1 MLGTGFDLSRIYR
14 LHLSPDADVLKIVQD
29 LSTDPAVE
37 YAEPD
42 YLAYSITT
50 PNDPEYS
57 NQWGLTKINAPAA
70 WDTTTGSSD
79 VAIAVVDAGIDVTHP
94 DLSGQLWQ
102 NPGEIAGNGIDDD
115 NNGYIDDIH
124 GWNLVNNNADLSDNT
139 GHGTQVAGIIAATT
153 NNGIGIAG
161 VCWQCRLM
169 VVKVVSS
176 GGVANY
182 SDIAAGVAYAA
193 QKGAKV
199 INLSLGG
206 SSDSVTLKAAIA
218 SASSTAVIVGGAG
231 NDNSS
236 AAFYPAAYDDYV
248 LAVAGTTQTDTKVGT
263 SNYGT
268 WVDVSAPGEAIRTTF
283 SGGTYADSSGTS
295 MAAPFVAGLAGLIRS
310 QNPTWSAN
318 LTRAQI
324 INTTDNIDGVNPG
337 YEGKLG
343 SGRINAQ
350 TGVTTAPIPL
360 FRYVSYTANGT
371 TNAPLQAGATS
382 TIAVTLVND
391 WKDASSVTATLTTT
405 SSDVTITDASGSWGA
420 IASGQS
426 VANSS
431 NTFQVSVP
439 AGKYGLNIPFTLNI
453 LADGVASAVTFNA
466 MMEGAAVTVGGTLAS
481 DTTWTNDRIYIANN
495 VTVDTGVTL
504 TIQPGTVIKFNTG
517 KALVVKGTLIADGTL
532 TQPIQFTS
540 NAASPAPGDW
550 GATYNGNTGGI
561 IFASTSIPAQFDSG
575 GIYVSGS
582 IIRNAVVEY
591 SKGLTLQSAAPFID
605 HNLIRQNSG
614 SDGTVFYNGYGG
626 ASQPIISNNRIF
638 SNSGTVVNIQS
649 GHAIV
654 QQNLI
659 ANNSGGLYVSDSQTV
674 ISNTITGNG
683 GTGSD
688 VSATGYCVICFAF
701 TNSSTRLTGNNIYG
715 NSATY
720 DVAMLVNATQAVNA
734 TNNYW
739 GTTDDTAIRA
749 RIYDNEDDLNVG
761 TVNFTPFLNAPDP
774 TAPPFLYQLSLNP
787 GSPVGIQQVMF
798 NLNFSA
804 PMDQSINPVAMFYST
819 KRGTTTTYTKSN
831 TGNGLP
837 DDNINA
843 VAIDGNGNKWF
854 GTSGGVGRFDGTNW
868 TAYKQSNSG
877 LPNDIVESIAVENDR
892 VLWFGTAV
900 GGVARLENSTWTTY
914 TNPSGIPLM
923 DVRAIAVDSAGSKW
937 FGTGFSGVLRFD
949 GTNWTQ
955 YNTSNSGL
963 PDNSIRSIAIESNGT
978 KWFGTGGN
986 PGSSNNVARFDGT
999 NWTVYNSSNSSL
1011 PDYPVTAIAIDT
1023 DGSKWFGTA
1032 GGGVARF
1039 DGTNWTVYTACS
1051 PMPCSGLQSNNIQ
1064 SIAIASDGTKWFGT
1078 GIGLEKF
1085 NGSKWTTYFLPT
1097 FLSAKV
1103 ALDGSDNKWLGGYS
1117 GAGVLWGGTDYLLN
1131 TNAQWLSDTQW
1142 RATYDITSLVPRG
1155 TYTMNISSAIGTDGM
1170 QIPTDTRFGFTVD
1183 YAGTISDQ
1191 TPPYPP
1197 SVFATGKPS
1206 DVSAVEA
1213 SWSASDSDSSITG
1226 YRYAIGSSAGA
1237 VDIVNWTTTSATSLT
1252 RNGLGLVAGRQYWI
1266 AVQAQNVGGLWSA
1279 SGNIAFVAGQL
1290 SPRLLYLP
1298 LILR

>member
-1 MLGTGFDLSRIYR
+1 MKSKRYSKFLAGLVTSLILFSLAISPALAAGGDTTRVSLASNKTRPGQDGEALAQAGKISAVPNAVVSFAPGVILVGLKQGVSASRGVGGAQATDLSLSKAFTRLGVQNIEPVFSSATNASLASNELNTNFDLSRIYR
-14 LHLSPDADVLKIVQD
+14 LHLSPDADVLRTVQE
-29 LSTDPAVE
+29 LRADPAVE

-42 YLAYSITT
+42 YLAHIITT

-57 NQWGLTKINAPAA
+57 NQWGLTKISAPAA
-70 WDTTTGSSD
+70 WDMTTGSSD

-153 NNGIGIAG
+153 NNGVGIAG

-206 SSDSVTLKAAIA
+206 NSDSITLKAAVA

-310 QNPTWSAN
+310 QNPSWSAN

-324 INTTDNIDGVNPG
+324 VNTTDNIDGVNPG

-350 TGVTTAPIPL
+350 MGVTTAPIPL
-360 FRYVSYTANGT
+360 FRYVSYAANGT
-371 TNAPLQAGATS
+371 TNAPLQTGATS

-420 IASGQS
+420 IVSGQS

-439 AGKYGLNIPFTLNI
+439 AGKYGLTIPFTLNI
-453 LADGVASAVTFNA
+453 LADGVASTVTFNA
-466 MMEGAAVTVGGTLAS
+466 MTEGVSVTVGGTLAS

-517 KALVVKGTLIADGTL
+517 KALVVKGTLIADGTP

-561 IFASTSIPAQFDSG
+561 VFASTSIPAQFDGG

-582 IIRNAVVEY
+582 IIRNAVIEY
-591 SKGLTLQSAAPFID
+591 SKGLALQSAAPFID
-605 HNLIRQNSG
+605 SNLIQQNNG
-614 SDGTVFYNGYGG
+614 SDGAIFYNGYGG
-626 ASQPIISNNRIF
+626 ASQPIISHNRIIY
-638 SNSGTVVNIQS
+638 NTGTVVNVQQ
-649 GHAIV
+649 GHATV
-654 QQNLI
+654 RQNLI

-674 ISNTITGNG
+674 ISNTITGNT
-683 GTGSD
+683 GTFCGS
-688 VSATGYCVICFAF
+688 VSGVICFAF

-720 DVAMLVNATQAVNA
+720 DVAMRFDATQSVNA

-739 GTTDDTAIRA
+739 GTTDDAAIRA

-761 TVNFTPFLNAPDP
+761 TVNFTPFLNTPDP

-798 NLNFSA
+798 
-804 PMDQSINPVAMFYST
+804 T
-819 KRGTTTTYTKSN
+819 
-831 TGNGLP
+831 
-837 DDNINA
+837 
-843 VAIDGNGNKWF
+843 
-854 GTSGGVGRFDGTNW
+854 
-868 TAYKQSNSG
+868 
-877 LPNDIVESIAVENDR
+877 
-892 VLWFGTAV
+892 
-900 GGVARLENSTWTTY
+900 
-914 TNPSGIPLM
+914 
-923 DVRAIAVDSAGSKW
+923 
-937 FGTGFSGVLRFD
+937 
-949 GTNWTQ
+949 
-955 YNTSNSGL
+955 
-963 PDNSIRSIAIESNGT
+963 
-978 KWFGTGGN
+978 
-986 PGSSNNVARFDGT
+986 
-999 NWTVYNSSNSSL
+999 
-1011 PDYPVTAIAIDT
+1011 
-1023 DGSKWFGTA
+1023 
-1032 GGGVARF
+1032 
-1039 DGTNWTVYTACS
+1039 
-1051 PMPCSGLQSNNIQ
+1051 
-1064 SIAIASDGTKWFGT
+1064 
-1078 GIGLEKF
+1078 
-1085 NGSKWTTYFLPT
+1085 
-1097 FLSAKV
+1097 
-1103 ALDGSDNKWLGGYS
+1103 
-1117 GAGVLWGGTDYLLN
+1117 
-1131 TNAQWLSDTQW
+1131 
-1142 RATYDITSLVPRG
+1142 
-1155 TYTMNISSAIGTDGM
+1155 
-1170 QIPTDTRFGFTVD
+1170 
-1183 YAGTISDQ
+1183 
-1191 TPPYPP
+1191 
-1197 SVFATGKPS
+1197 
-1206 DVSAVEA
+1206 
-1213 SWSASDSDSSITG
+1213 
-1226 YRYAIGSSAGA
+1226 
-1237 VDIVNWTTTSATSLT
+1237 
-1252 RNGLGLVAGRQYWI
+1252 
-1266 AVQAQNVGGLWSA
+1266 
-1279 SGNIAFVAGQL
+1279 
-1290 SPRLLYLP
+1290 
-1298 LILR
+1298 